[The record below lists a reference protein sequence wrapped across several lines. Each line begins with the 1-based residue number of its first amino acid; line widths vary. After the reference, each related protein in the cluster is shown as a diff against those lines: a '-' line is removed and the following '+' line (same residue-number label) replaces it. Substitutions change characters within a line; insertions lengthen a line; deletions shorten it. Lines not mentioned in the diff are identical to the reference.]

1 MTDRPDLLRPRE
13 PAQSLAQADR
23 ETLDALV
30 AAVGE
35 CKSLIA
41 GQNEAMERRL
51 EALRPS
57 LDAIPGF
64 AVRLDAAEK
73 DGAARHAKLANA
85 VREMSAAEQ
94 TAGQHLEA
102 LRPSLDAIP
111 DLAARIEAAREEETT
126 RHENLTAAVQEMSK
140 AVAGLGKRLDKA
152 GSAHFADLRAD
163 LDTLRGTVEQNGQ
176 ILKAHERQLLATVE
190 GLKRLTELLETLAT
204 AAVETRKL
212 QEAHAGQTKA
222 LDGLARGTSSL
233 GGRFRRVEQ
242 ALSRH
247 GRDVRLLAISIALLV
262 GGAIAALVIAGIE
275 SGWFADPAGASLPWL
290 EGLAAPE

>member
-1 MTDRPDLLRPRE
+1 MTDRPNLLRPSE
-13 PAQSLAQADR
+13 PTQSLAQADR

-111 DLAARIEAAREEETT
+111 DLAARIEAARKEETT
-126 RHENLTAAVQEMSK
+126 RHENLTAAVQ
-140 AVAGLGKRLDKA
+140 GP
-152 GSAHFADLRAD
+152 
-163 LDTLRGTVEQNGQ
+163 
-176 ILKAHERQLLATVE
+176 
-190 GLKRLTELLETLAT
+190 LT
-204 AAVETRKL
+204 
-212 QEAHAGQTKA
+212 
-222 LDGLARGTSSL
+222 
-233 GGRFRRVEQ
+233 RR
-242 ALSRH
+242 S
-247 GRDVRLLAISIALLV
+247 
-262 GGAIAALVIAGIE
+262 
-275 SGWFADPAGASLPWL
+275 
-290 EGLAAPE
+290 